1 MGKKT
6 KEGNDHKRLVMKL
19 FYSKYQNVKS
29 KSNTCIEPFFSE
41 TKSGVLELSKFINT
55 RESLTENIVT
65 ARRLIEKEMCNS
77 KTSIFEPAS
86 LSFERYWYFRYF
98 ILKSIYFWSI
108 HHYSTLWI
116 KNLKILNTHWI
127 KRSIFKHYHL
137 SIW

>member
-65 ARRLIEKEMCNS
+65 ARHLIEKEMCNS
-77 KTSIFEPAS
+77 KTSIFEPTS
-86 LSFERYWYFRYF
+86 LSFERY
-98 ILKSIYFWSI
+98 
-108 HHYSTLWI
+108 
-116 KNLKILNTHWI
+116 
-127 KRSIFKHYHL
+127 
-137 SIW
+137 